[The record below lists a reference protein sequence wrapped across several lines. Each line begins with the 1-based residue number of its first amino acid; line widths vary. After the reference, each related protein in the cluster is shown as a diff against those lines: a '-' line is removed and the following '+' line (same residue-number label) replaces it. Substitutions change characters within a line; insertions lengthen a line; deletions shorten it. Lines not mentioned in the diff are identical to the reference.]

1 MKTSNCSKKI
11 PFFLLFFDEGWYP
24 PLFSNSW
31 GGVERW
37 MGGVEGGRGEGVQ
50 RRGEGHFSSRPV
62 IRGRGRVM
70 ALLSPY
76 TLPNHS
82 HFSPPTHLSCYFPF
96 LFIFL
101 FLRSMCILYPPLLFP
116 SDLFVS
122 FIPISSCHEICL
134 HPSSPSSFF
143 RSVYTLF
150 PQIFQISVHPLFL
163 HFFIFLCALFLSKY
177 LFSLCPH
184 TFFSLYKK
192 HTYFFLIH
200 LQFYLKIFL
209 CSLYSVQ

>member
-101 FLRSMCILYPPLLFP
+101 FLRSMCILYPQPF
-116 SDLFVS
+116 
-122 FIPISSCHEICL
+122 
-134 HPSSPSSFF
+134 
-143 RSVYTLF
+143 F
-150 PQIFQISVHPLFL
+150 PQICLYHLSPSPHVMRSVCIPHLQVLFSDRCTVHPLSPNFSNRCAPIIPT
-163 HFFIFLCALFLSKY
+163 FFYISMRSFSLKISVLPLPSYFLFL
-177 LFSLCPH
+177 
-184 TFFSLYKK
+184 
-192 HTYFFLIH
+192 
-200 LQFYLKIFL
+200 
-209 CSLYSVQ
+209 V

>member
-101 FLRSMCILYPPLLFP
+101 FLRSMCILYSQPF
-116 SDLFVS
+116 
-122 FIPISSCHEICL
+122 
-134 HPSSPSSFF
+134 
-143 RSVYTLF
+143 F
-150 PQIFQISVHPLFL
+150 PQICLYHLSPSPHVMRSVCIPHLQVLFSDRCTPFIPK
-163 HFFIFLCALFLSKY
+163 FFKSVCTLYSYIVLYFYALFFSQNICSPFALILFIPCIKNTHIFSNPPAVFLENLS
-177 LFSLCPH
+177 L
-184 TFFSLYKK
+184 
-192 HTYFFLIH
+192 
-200 LQFYLKIFL
+200 
-209 CSLYSVQ
+209 